1 MEKGL
6 KVLSDIT
13 VFQKYA
19 KYSPETLSR
28 ESWEQIVD
36 RYEGMLREKYKEKLE
51 KDVDLALLFNKAI
64 QHVRDKKVLPSM
76 RALQFAG
83 AAIERN
89 ESRIYNCCYMPVDSI
104 YSFSEAM
111 FLLLG
116 GTGVGYSVQFH
127 HVEQLPE
134 IRKPLKERKFLV
146 SDSIEGWADAVKALM
161 KAYTGNGIKPRFDFS
176 DIRPKGA
183 RLITAGG
190 KAPGPEPLKVCLFH
204 VETIL
209 ERKKDGEKLTP
220 LECHDILCHIANAV
234 LAGGIRR
241 AAMIALF
248 SFDDTEMLTCKAGN
262 WYELNEQRGRANN
275 SVVISRRRIKKF
287 EFDALWDRIKLN
299 RSGEPG
305 LFFTNDRDWGT
316 NPCAEIALRPYQ
328 FCNLCE
334 INGSDVESLQD
345 FRERAVSAAVLGTF
359 QAGYTDFHYL
369 RPIWKKTTER
379 DALLGIGITGIASN
393 KLNEVLLFAGAQAIK
408 TTNALVSEI
417 LGINPASR
425 MTCVKPS
432 GTTSCVLGTSSGIH
446 AWHSPFYIR
455 TMRVGKNEALYS
467 FIKQNAPELVEDD
480 VFRPESS
487 AVFKFPIRA
496 PKGSTTRGDEGAI
509 EFLER
514 VKFFNEHWIV
524 PGHVTGENTH
534 NISAT
539 ITIKE
544 DEWEEVKEWIWK
556 HRESANG
563 LSLLP
568 YDGGT
573 YVQAPFQEI
582 DEKTYT
588 KMESLIHEILL
599 NRVIEYDDSTNFTQE
614 AACAGG
620 ICEVP
625 S

>member
-6 KVLSDIT
+6 QVLSDIT
-13 VFQKYA
+13 IFQKYA
-19 KYSPETLSR
+19 KYISETHSR
-28 ESWEQIVD
+28 ESWEDIVG
-36 RYEGMLREKYKEKLE
+36 RYEAMLREKYKYKLKND
-51 KDVDLALLFNKAI
+51 KDLEAMFSKAI
-64 QHVRDKKVLPSM
+64 AMVREKKILPSM

-134 IRKPLKERKFLV
+134 IRKASKERKYLI
-146 SDSIEGWADAVKALM
+146 SDSIEGWADAVKALL
-161 KAYTGNGIKPRFDFS
+161 KSYTVSNIKPRFDFS

-204 VETIL
+204 IETIL

-220 LECHDILCHIANAV
+220 LECHDIMCHIANAV

-241 AAMIALF
+241 AAMISLF
-248 SFDDTEMLTCKAGN
+248 SFDDAEMLTCKAGE

-275 SVVISRRRIKKF
+275 SVVINRRRIKKY

-305 LFFTNDRDWGT
+305 LFFTNDKDWGT

-334 INGSDVESLQD
+334 INGSSIESKED
-345 FRERAVSAAVLGTF
+345 FIERAKAAAVLGTF

-379 DALLGIGITGIASN
+379 DSLLGVGITGIASN
-393 KLNEVLLFAGAQAIK
+393 KITEDILFSGTQTIK
-408 TTNALVSEI
+408 LTNAFVAET
-417 LGINPASR
+417 LGINPANR

-455 TMRVGKNEALYS
+455 TMRIGKNEPLYAY
-467 FIKQNAPELVEDD
+467 IKSSAPELVEDD

-487 AVFKFPIRA
+487 AVLKFPIRA
-496 PKGSTTRGDEGAI
+496 PEGSITRGDESAI
-509 EFLER
+509 DFLER
-514 VKFFNEHWIV
+514 VQTFNRNWIV

-544 DEWEEVKEWIWK
+544 EEWEEVKEWIWK
-556 HRESANG
+556 HKDHANG

-568 YDGGT
+568 YDGGS

-582 DEKTYT
+582 DEKAYSEA
-588 KMESLIHEILL
+588 ESSLHLL
-599 NRVIEYDDSTNFTQE
+599 NLAEVIEHDDETNFTQE

-620 ICEVP
+620 ICEIP
-625 S
+625 